1 MTVVYLYII
10 QVYYDNLYTNI
21 THILYIS
28 YRSILVLYIPV
39 ATHGLSFCTVEH
51 TTAKGVVG
59 KNIGNKN
66 TVMNIFIRSQI
77 SHIVLYKAIT
87 IKTGHMT
94 NTNRD
99 QIIVT
104 KCSTTYN

>member
-1 MTVVYLYII
+1 MKKEVIDKVKPDARIR
-10 QVYYDNLYTNI
+10 D
-21 THILYIS
+21 S
-28 YRSILVLYIPV
+28 YNRN
-39 ATHGLSFCTVEH
+39 TVEH

-59 KNIGNKN
+59 KNIGKKN
-66 TVMNIFIRSQI
+66 TVMNFFISSQI

-94 NTNRD
+94 NTNRA

-104 KCSTTYN
+104 KCSTIYN